1 MPDREHPHLVV
12 QDDESVQRQETCL
25 PEGNDQLANVAVHAT
40 PKQRMRGQV
49 LDVRADGAGRQQY
62 TTLYRMAV
70 GHVSQAHATGVKI
83 LAGTGASDT
92 YVFPGFGIHD
102 ELVEFVRAGLTPAE
116 AIRSATI
123 DATAFAGM
131 EEEYGSTETGKAGD
145 LLLLDANPPED
156 VRHTHAIVGL
166 FLAGKY
172 LDRAALDDL
181 LAFAE
186 QQAGSVRTNLHL
198 LWSGLN
204 SPLLRVQAAD

>member
-1 MPDREHPHLVV
+1 VTIQPTD
-12 QDDESVQRQETCL
+12 
-25 PEGNDQLANVAVHAT
+25 A
-40 PKQRMRGQV
+40 
-49 LDVRADGAGRQQY
+49 AGRQQY
-62 TTLYRMAV
+62 TTLYRMAA
-70 GHVSQAHATGVKI
+70 GHVGQAHAAGVKI
-83 LAGTGASDT
+83 LAGTDAGDS

-123 DATAFAGM
+123 DAAVFAGM
-131 EEEYGSTETGKAGD
+131 EEEYGSIESGKAGD
-145 LLLLDANPPED
+145 LLLLDANPLED
-156 VRHTHAIVGL
+156 VRHTQRIVGL

-172 LDRAALDDL
+172 LDRAALDEL